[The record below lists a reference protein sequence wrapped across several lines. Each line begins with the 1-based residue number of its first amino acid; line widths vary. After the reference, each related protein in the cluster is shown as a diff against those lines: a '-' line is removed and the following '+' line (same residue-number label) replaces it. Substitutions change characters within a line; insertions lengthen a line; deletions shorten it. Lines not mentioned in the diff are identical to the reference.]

1 MTSTVVDMR
10 RKAELKFI
18 HKVLQ
23 DGPAGHEPV
32 MIPSDFDES
41 YADDKPWYHCFP
53 QTRVR
58 ILEQITHWLNH
69 DSRSTNIICLYGAQS
84 VGKTTIARTIAAIA
98 EQQNLLGTV
107 VTSAAYWEGLLKT
120 APARFSE
127 PTSHRIT
134 TLSIAYSLAT
144 RDSEYRRL
152 LYHVLEDFD
161 WLDESSTHFINLL
174 LPLSDLNR
182 HHKRLVVLDGEID
195 LDFLASISQK
205 RLQES
210 IPLLWLIVMQPTQK
224 LWSMLSQQTASCLP
238 IEVPAGGDD
247 ETRREIE
254 IYLREGLRKIG
265 ENFGEFG
272 IETREMWP
280 APHAVTK
287 LVEASANLFAYAK
300 NFLELCQPRTLSF
313 TDPGPDPRNRL
324 EKLLCLIDSEHR
336 NNLPPWTVFPFDQ
349 DYTDTL
355 AVHNETEGRLLE
367 LQLITTVCASS
378 PSLTLFEI
386 SLLLGSPLEVIEA
399 AHDWFLH
406 SAFTI
411 VPSPSQASRYTVKLT
426 HSSFLGFFLDTKRSR
441 ELSLDPNDI
450 YPLLMRACL
459 TAIEQKRFFSNPQT
473 LLLRVNALYYV
484 TMFAVQNIWDISC
497 KIPDESVFVNL
508 AIKIMAMLDIL
519 RYLSGRIPVVP
530 FVKFLRRVQSAKTQL
545 PTPQPHMV
553 RTAPLTWVDQELID
567 VCETIAEPMDFD
579 LLQRQPPADHAL
591 PHGIAFYALIGH
603 PKEPSLALLTN
614 EQVDIYMRKDLIHG
628 DIPTFIGSNPIFDYD
643 HLYEEI

>member
-10 RKAELKFI
+10 RKTELGFI
-18 HKVLQ
+18 LKVLQ
-23 DGPAGHEPV
+23 DGPAGRESV

-41 YADDKPWYHCFP
+41 YADDKPQYHCFP
-53 QTRVR
+53 ETRVR
-58 ILEQITHWLNH
+58 ILEQITDWLNH
-69 DSRSTNIICLYGAQS
+69 DSRSTNIICLYGARS
-84 VGKTTIARTIAAIA
+84 VGKTTIARTIATLA
-98 EQQNLLGTV
+98 EQQNLLGTFV
-107 VTSAAYWEGLLKT
+107 NSAVFWEGPFK
-120 APARFSE
+120 APPAPLFKS
-127 PTSHRIT
+127 TSHRIT
-134 TLSIAYSLAT
+134 ALSVAYSLAT

-182 HHKRLVVLDGEID
+182 HHKHLVVLDGEID

-224 LWSMLSQQTASCLP
+224 LWSMLSQQTASYFP

-265 ENFGEFG
+265 ENFDWFDIDVGE
-272 IETREMWP
+272 TWP
-280 APHAVTK
+280 APQDITK
-287 LVEASANLFAYAK
+287 LVEASGNLFAYAK
-300 NFLELCQPRTLSF
+300 NFLELC
-313 TDPGPDPRNRL
+313 GPDSLPLEDAGFDPRDRL
-324 EKLLCLIDSEHR
+324 KMLVRLTDNSKSKYWNGRPRWI
-336 NNLPPWTVFPFDQ
+336 VFPLDQ
-349 DYTDTL
+349 GYTTTL
-355 AVHNETEGRLLE
+355 ALHNEADGRLLE

-378 PSLTLFEI
+378 SSLTLFEI
-386 SLLLGSPLEVIEA
+386 SLLLGSPLEAIEA
-399 AHDWFLH
+399 AHERFLH

-411 VPSPSQASRYTVKLT
+411 TPSPSRASGYVRNTVKLT
-426 HSSFLGFFLDTKRSR
+426 HSSFLGFLLDSERSGR
-441 ELSLDPNDI
+441 FSIIPNDI
-450 YPLLMRACL
+450 YPRLMRACL
-459 TAIEQKRFFSNPQT
+459 TAIEQKRFFPNTPAS
-473 LLLRVNALYYV
+473 LLQVNALHYV
-484 TMFAVQNIWDISC
+484 TMFAVQNIWDIPC
-497 KIPDESVFVNL
+497 RIPDESVFVNL
-508 AIKIMAMLDIL
+508 AIKLMAMLDIL

-530 FVKFLRRVQSAKTQL
+530 FMKFLRRVQSAK
-545 PTPQPHMV
+545 PRMV

-567 VCETIAEPMDFD
+567 VCETIAKPMDFN

-591 PHGIAFYALIGH
+591 PHGIVFYALIGH
-603 PKEPSLALLTN
+603 PKEPSLAMLTS

-628 DIPTFIGSNPIFDYD
+628 DIPTSIGSNPIFDYD